1 MSILPPHAAEPPQK
15 TQLEG
20 GFVRIEPLDPERHG
34 RHLWQEMA
42 GHDPLWTYMAYGP
55 FNDQA
60 SFQSWLE
67 SRAKLDDP
75 LSFAIIEKSS
85 GRALG
90 IATLMEIRP
99 SMGVI
104 EIGHILFSPAMQRT
118 PCSTEAVFLLM
129 HYSFETLGYRRFE
142 WKCNNDNAPSRSAA
156 ARFGFT
162 FEGVFRQHMIVKGR
176 NRDTAWFSIIDSE
189 WPERKKAFET
199 WLSPD
204 NFDEN
209 GRQLTSLSALNAS

>member
-1 MSILPPHAAEPPQK
+1 MSPVPPHSAEPPQK
-15 TQLEG
+15 TELDG
-20 GFVRIEPLDPERHG
+20 RFVRIEPLDPERHG

-55 FNDQA
+55 FPDQA
-60 SFQSWLE
+60 GFQNWLV

-75 LSFAIIEKSS
+75 LSFAIIEKTS

-99 SMGVI
+99 AMGVI

-118 PCSTEAVFLLM
+118 PCSTEAVYLLM
-129 HYSFETLGYRRFE
+129 HYAFETLGYRRFE

-189 WPERKKAFET
+189 WPQRKQAFEA
-199 WLSPD
+199 WLTPD

-209 GRQLTSLSALNAS
+209 GRQLSRLSALNAV

>member
-1 MSILPPHAAEPPQK
+1 MSTLPPHAAEPPQK
-15 TQLEG
+15 AQLEG
-20 GFVRIEPLDPERHG
+20 RFVQIEPLDPERHG
-34 RHLWQEMA
+34 RHLWQEVA
-42 GHDPLWTYMAYGP
+42 GHDPLWTYMPYGP
-55 FNDQA
+55 FQDQA
-60 SFQSWLE
+60 GFQSWLE
-67 SRAKLDDP
+67 SRAKLEDP
-75 LSFAIIEKSS
+75 LPFSIIEKSS

-129 HYSFETLGYRRFE
+129 HYAFETLGYRRFE

-176 NRDTAWFSIIDSE
+176 NRDTAWFSILDSE
-189 WPERKKAFET
+189 WPHRKKVFEA
-199 WLSPD
+199 WLAPE
-204 NFDEN
+204 NFDDN
-209 GRQLTSLSALNAS
+209 GRQRTSLSALNAS